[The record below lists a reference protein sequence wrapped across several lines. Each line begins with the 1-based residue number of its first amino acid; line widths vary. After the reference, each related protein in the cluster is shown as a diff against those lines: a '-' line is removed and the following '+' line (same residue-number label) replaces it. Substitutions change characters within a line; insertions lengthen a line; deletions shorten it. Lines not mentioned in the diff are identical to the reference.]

1 MAEDVSEE
9 VLAALH
15 TAVTLAKERQIQ
27 KVTSLLIVV
36 IAQGFSEETARAAI
50 LLWANYETRKAA

>member
-15 TAVTLAKERQIQ
+15 TAVTLAKDRQ
-27 KVTSLLIVV
+27 VRTVSLLVRLVV
-36 IAQGFSEETARAAI
+36 AQGHSEDDTKAAI
-50 LLWANYETRKAA
+50 RLWADYETRKAA